1 MKSKTRDNHAGFT
14 LVELLVVIAIIGIL
28 IGMLLPAVQQV
39 REAARRS
46 QCQNNLRQIG
56 LAALNFESANQAFPH
71 AGDCSDGYWES
82 APGRDREFD
91 SMYGFENLGWAFQ
104 ILPFVELNNVFDL
117 RQSVGLFDSA
127 TTPAAGQSL
136 PVFVCPTRGQR
147 ISLNAFFLFDLM
159 LGDYAGAGAGPV
171 LEGNQVPGW
180 GLTFSSNQ
188 SPSTTEFETVWRGI
202 IAKGGHVRSSQNPAE
217 VTTYSRIGF
226 EAITDGSS
234 NTVLFMEKATTP
246 EGYLFST
253 SQFGDY
259 WESGTFHNADWS
271 SMRFASRA
279 DSRFSGFYGGQE
291 VRLLADNEERE
302 SQNVRNSS
310 GRTVEVGFGSAHPG
324 TVSAVFGDGSVHN
337 VGLQAN
343 VDILNSL
350 NIRDDGSVVSLDDAS

>member
-1 MKSKTRDNHAGFT
+1 M
-14 LVELLVVIAIIGIL
+14 VIAIIGIL

-56 LAALNFESANQAFPH
+56 LAALNHESANQAFPH

-82 APGRDREFD
+82 IPNADRELD

-104 ILPFVELNNVFDL
+104 VLPFAELNNVFDL
-117 RQSVGLFDSA
+117 RQSVGIFDDT

-136 PVFVCPTRGQR
+136 PLFVCPSRGQR
-147 ISLNAFFLFDLM
+147 VSINSFFLFDLM

-171 LEGNQVPGW
+171 LEGTQVPGW
-180 GLTFSSNQ
+180 GLTFSSSQAPN
-188 SPSTTEFETVWRGI
+188 SREFETVWRGI
-202 IAKGGHVRSSQNPAE
+202 IAKGGHVQSSQNPSR
-217 VTTYSRIGF
+217 VTTYPSVGF
-226 EAITDGSS
+226 EDITDGSS
-234 NTVLFMEKATTP
+234 NTVMFMEKATSL
-246 EGYLFST
+246 EGYLFT
-253 SQFGDY
+253 ASQFGDY
-259 WESGTFHNADWS
+259 WESGTFHSADWS

-291 VRLLADNEERE
+291 VRLLSDSEERD
-302 SQNVRNSS
+302 SMNVRNGQ

-337 VGLQAN
+337 VNLQAN

-350 NIRDDGSVVSLDDAS
+350 NIRDDGSLVSLDDAN